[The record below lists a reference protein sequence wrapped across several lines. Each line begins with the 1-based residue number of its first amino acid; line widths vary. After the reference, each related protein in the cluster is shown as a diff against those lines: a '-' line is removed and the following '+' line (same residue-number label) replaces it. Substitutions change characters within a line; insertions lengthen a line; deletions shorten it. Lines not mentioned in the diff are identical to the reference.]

1 MRSASRVHNGTPGRA
16 SRASGANE
24 GHYSAQGVTCK
35 VPDGHYLM
43 MGDNRDDSY
52 DSRFWGF
59 VPDKNIVGKAVVV
72 WLNLSNLRRIGAID

>member
-1 MRSASRVHNGTPGRA
+1 
-16 SRASGANE
+16 
-24 GHYSAQGVTCK
+24 
-35 VPDGHYLM
+35 M